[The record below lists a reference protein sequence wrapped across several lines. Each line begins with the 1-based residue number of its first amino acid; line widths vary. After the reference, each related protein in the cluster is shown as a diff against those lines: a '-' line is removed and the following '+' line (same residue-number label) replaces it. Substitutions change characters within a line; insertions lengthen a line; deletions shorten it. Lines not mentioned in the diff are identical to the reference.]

1 MQTHLIAVLA
11 GDGIGPEV
19 TSEAVRVLEAVGER
33 FGIRFA
39 FSPHAVGAAAVAAA
53 GDPLPADTRA
63 AVLNAD
69 AGLLGAVGGPA
80 LDPAPRP
87 LRPESGLPA
96 RRTPLGGY
104 ANLRPVEGD
113 AGPGFC

>member
-19 TSEAVRVLEAVGER
+19 TSAAVRVLEAVGER
-33 FGIRFA
+33 FGIRFS

-53 GDPLPADTRA
+53 GHPLPADTRA

-69 AGLLGAVGGPA
+69 AALLGAVGDPA
-80 LDPAPRP
+80 LDHPPRP
-87 LRPESGLPA
+87 LRPESGLL
-96 RRTPLGGY
+96 RRPSLLAAY
-104 ANLRPVEGD
+104 PY
-113 AGPGFC
+113 